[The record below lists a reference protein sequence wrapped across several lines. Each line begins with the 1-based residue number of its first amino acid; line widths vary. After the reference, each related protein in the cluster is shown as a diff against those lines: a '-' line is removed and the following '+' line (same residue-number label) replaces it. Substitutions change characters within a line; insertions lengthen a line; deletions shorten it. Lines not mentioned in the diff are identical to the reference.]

1 MNDINNK
8 YIGRSISL
16 VKEELLVQE
25 YDLEIK
31 SLEPQKDKEILL
43 DEIVVKIDIKGKKA
57 TIITSM
63 FKNIYEKSYIFFVFK
78 ILLYYVYR
86 KMDK

>member
-16 VKEELLVQE
+16 VKEELLLQE

-63 FKNIYEKSYIFFVFK
+63 FKKYI
-78 ILLYYVYR
+78 
-86 KMDK
+86 

>member
-16 VKEELLVQE
+16 VKEELLLQG

-43 DEIVVKIDIKGKKA
+43 DEIVVKIDIKGKKCLIKKE
-57 TIITSM
+57 T
-63 FKNIYEKSYIFFVFK
+63 
-78 ILLYYVYR
+78 
-86 KMDK
+86 